1 MDPVYLQDNFHLDT
15 TGATS
20 ETTSDSA
27 NGGGVNASLTDP
39 SLPLLFAHKIVDQ
52 IVCAI
57 AHVATHLNGNNKVLV
72 LHPELY
78 PMNSIRKQSFVV
90 IGKLQIICIRELQ
103 GDYNEMLFYNS
114 N

>member
-1 MDPVYLQDNFHLDT
+1 MDPAYLKDNFHLDT

-20 ETTSDSA
+20 ETTSDGA

-57 AHVATHLNGNNKVLV
+57 AHVATHLNGYNKVLV
-72 LHPELY
+72 LHPESY
-78 PMNSIRKQSFVV
+78 PTNSVTKQSFVV
-90 IGKLQIICIRELQ
+90 IGKHCK
-103 GDYNEMLFYNS
+103 
-114 N
+114 

>member
-20 ETTSDSA
+20 ETTSDGA

-57 AHVATHLNGNNKVLV
+57 AHVATTIKCWYYILNC
-72 LHPELY
+72 
-78 PMNSIRKQSFVV
+78 I
-90 IGKLQIICIRELQ
+90 LQIQLRDRVLLSLV
-103 GDYNEMLFYNS
+103 NTANNLFS
-114 N
+114 GTTRGL

>member
-1 MDPVYLQDNFHLDT
+1 MDPVYLKDNFHLDT

-90 IGKLQIICIRELQ
+90 IGKHCK
-103 GDYNEMLFYNS
+103 
-114 N
+114 